1 MKPQVLIVEDDLAM
15 AQMLVEGLGRRGYE
29 SKAVK
34 DGESALAA
42 LSETDFQAVVT
53 DINMKGM
60 DGLSLCERILTSEPG
75 LPVLVITGFGS
86 METAI
91 KAIRAGAW
99 DFLTKPFELEALA
112 IALSRAVQHKQ
123 LREEVKRLREEVG
136 AKRNVSALVGQSRPM
151 LDLVSLAQRVADT
164 ESAVLVTGEGGTGKK
179 TVARMLHDGSRRKNG
194 PFVTVHCGTSTSPL
208 HLEAEL
214 FGAAKRPGAFSR
226 AHGGTL
232 VLEEVGELPAE
243 LQIRVVRALLDR
255 RVRPAGSEQ
264 DVPFDTRVVSTSSR
278 DLQAEVDEKRFRDD
292 LFSRLCIVNLHL
304 PALRLRG
311 NDVLL
316 LAQHFVKTFAERSHK
331 KVDGLATACAQKLLA
346 YGWPG
351 NVRELQNV
359 IERAV
364 ALARHEQLTADD
376 LPEKVVHPQTGH
388 HAAGADESLLVPMD
402 QVERLHILRVL
413 RAVGGHRTQA
423 AKILGLDRKTLYRK
437 LESYDPAEVEQA
449 LKDAPPA
456 QRGAPAN

>member
-1 MKPQVLIVEDDLAM
+1 MKPSVLIVEDDVAM
-15 AQMLVEGLGRRGYE
+15 AQMLVEGLGRRGFE

-34 DGESALAA
+34 DGENALAA
-42 LSETDFQAVVT
+42 LKENDFQAVVT
-53 DINMKGM
+53 DINMKGI
-60 DGLSLCERILTSEPG
+60 DGLSLCERIITGEPG

-99 DFLTKPFELEALA
+99 DFLTKPFELEALSL
-112 IALSRAVQHKQ
+112 ALTRAVQHKQ
-123 LREEVKRLREEVG
+123 LREEVKKLREEVRRG
-136 AKRNVSALVGQSRPM
+136 TSGGLIGQSRPM
-151 LDLVSLAQRVADT
+151 LDLISLTGRVADT

-179 TVARMLHDGSRRKNG
+179 TVARMLHDASRRKSG
-194 PFVTVHCGTSTSPL
+194 PFVTVHCGASTSSL
-208 HLEAEL
+208 HLETEL
-214 FGAAKRPGAFSR
+214 FGAVKRPGAFSR

-232 VLEEVGELPAE
+232 VLEEVGELSPE
-243 LQIRVVRALLDR
+243 LQIRVVRALLDKK
-255 RVRPAGSEQ
+255 VRPAGADQ
-264 DVPFDTRVVSTSSR
+264 DVPFDTRIVSTSSR
-278 DLQAEVDEKRFRDD
+278 DLQAEVDERRFRDD

-364 ALARHEQLTADD
+364 ALARHEQLTTDD
-376 LPEKVVHPQTGH
+376 LPEKVLHPQTGH

-402 QVERLHILRVL
+402 QVERQHILRVL

-437 LESYDPAEVEQA
+437 LESYDQAEVEQA

-456 QRGAPAN
+456 QRGG